1 MHAQMQPVGEP
12 IMRSWNII
20 AIAVALAVS
29 PVAQAQK
36 PEPGTRESCMNRFQE
51 AIASPLASAKPF
63 LVLAIDGSITYD
75 CEVVAFYVTNMP
87 NRDAPDRA
95 PIYMAKRWY
104 EHLVRPSGITY
115 IDGAACEQIKQ
126 AMWTLSHFEL
136 PSIDVPGLAPRRQS
150 MVITVDGAYYS
161 FWTNRLQ
168 NGDGR
173 PDTAEVSFDASNNA
187 ALIELNKK
195 MLGPIKPC
203 WTDTEPAP
211 R

>member
-1 MHAQMQPVGEP
+1 MHAQTQLVGEA
-12 IMRSWNII
+12 IMRSQII
-20 AIAVALAVS
+20 VAIAAALGFS

-36 PEPGTRESCMNRFQE
+36 PEPGTLESCKNQFQE
-51 AIASPLASAKPF
+51 AISSPLAGAKPF
-63 LVLAIDGSITYD
+63 LALAINGSITYD

-126 AMWTLSHFEL
+126 AMWALSHFEL
-136 PSIDVPGLAPRRQS
+136 PPIDVPGLAPKRQS
-150 MVITVDGAYYS
+150 MVITLDGAHYS

-168 NGDGR
+168 NSDGR
-173 PDTAEVSFDASNNA
+173 IDTAEVSFEASNNA
-187 ALIELNKK
+187 ALMDLSKK

-203 WTDTEPAP
+203 WRDAEPAA